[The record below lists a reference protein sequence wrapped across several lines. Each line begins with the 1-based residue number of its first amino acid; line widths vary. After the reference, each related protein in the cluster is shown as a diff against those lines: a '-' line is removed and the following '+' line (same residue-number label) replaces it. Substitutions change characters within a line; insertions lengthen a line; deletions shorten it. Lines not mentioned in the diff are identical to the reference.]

1 MPQPLVARKTVARLP
16 TSCSTGTQGGDE
28 PAWLS
33 TGPPG
38 SGGDFMALKLT
49 PFIAA
54 LTCVS
59 LVACEPAP
67 QPPPPAAY
75 APPPRALTVTAQ
87 HGQNKAQQDRD
98 SAACQSMA
106 SGQATSSETWAQI
119 FTACMG
125 GRGYMVQ

>member
-1 MPQPLVARKTVARLP
+1 MALRLTPLVA
-16 TSCSTGTQGGDE
+16 
-28 PAWLS
+28 
-33 TGPPG
+33 
-38 SGGDFMALKLT
+38 AL
-49 PFIAA
+49 A
-54 LTCVS
+54 CVS
-59 LVACEPAP
+59 IVACEPV
-67 QPPPPAAY
+67 PPPPPAY

-87 HGQNKAQQDRD
+87 HGQSKAQQGKD